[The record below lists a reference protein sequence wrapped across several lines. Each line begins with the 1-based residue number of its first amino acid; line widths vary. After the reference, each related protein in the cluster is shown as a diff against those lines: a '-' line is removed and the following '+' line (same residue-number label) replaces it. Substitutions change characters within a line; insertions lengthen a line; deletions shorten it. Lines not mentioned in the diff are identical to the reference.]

1 MTAESFTHK
10 LLYRKKTSVFD
21 NMLDRLIAL
30 LPAAVVGCIYFGYHA
45 VMLLFSCALA
55 AAATEWLLARLF
67 KIDCRPQDLCSVVTG
82 LLIAMAMPASMPV
95 LAAVAVTVSAVAV
108 SRMFFG
114 GYGCEIVNPAALGA
128 ALAWISFPKLMTE
141 YADAFTHNV
150 TTVVPLTAPE
160 GTFGLKQLIFGAHA
174 GAIGEVGALF
184 LVLGALYLFIRR
196 VYTVTVP
203 LAAVAST
210 LLFSFLF
217 SMDVS
222 VSLLGGGLL
231 LGAIFML
238 PEEATSPENISGQ
251 LVFSFFCG
259 LVTVLIRRFAAAP
272 EGIYFAIL
280 AVNLLRPL
288 FSAIPEFKIKGAEKN
303 EA

>member
-1 MTAESFTHK
+1 MAAESVVQK

-45 VMLLFSCALA
+45 VILLFSCALA
-55 AAATEWLLARLF
+55 AAATEWLLAWLF
-67 KIDCRPQDLCSVVTG
+67 KIDCQPKDLCSVVTG
-82 LLIAMAMPASMPV
+82 VLIAMAMPASMPV

-128 ALAWISFPKLMTE
+128 ALAWISFPTLMTE
-141 YADAFTHNV
+141 YADAFTHNL
-150 TTVVPLTAPE
+150 TNVVPLTAPE
-160 GTFGLKQLIFGAHA
+160 GTFSIKQLIFGAHA
-174 GAIGEVGALF
+174 GAIGEVGSLF
-184 LVLGALYLFIRR
+184 LVLGAVYLFIRR

-203 LAAVAST
+203 VAAVLGT
-210 LLFSFLF
+210 LLFSFVF
-217 SMDVS
+217 SQDIV

-231 LGAIFML
+231 LGTIFML
-238 PEEATSPENISGQ
+238 PEEATSPSNISGQ
-251 LVFSFFCG
+251 LAFAFFCS
-259 LVTVLIRRFAAAP
+259 LITVLIRRFAAAP

-288 FSAIPEFKIKGAEKN
+288 FEAIPDFKIRGAKRN